1 MSQWL
6 KIDMMSVA
14 CRHASPDDTRAE
26 RFRAG
31 HVNLTFAGSGACGM
45 RVWPAG
51 SRVDVVRESAR
62 RLLMEGRMKDVKMS
76 VRENVVLPMGAAL
89 ILV

>member
-1 MSQWL
+1 
-6 KIDMMSVA
+6 
-14 CRHASPDDTRAE
+14 
-26 RFRAG
+26 
-31 HVNLTFAGSGACGM
+31 M

-51 SRVDVVRESAR
+51 SRVDIVRVSAH

-76 VRENVVLPMGAAL
+76 VRGNVVLPMEAAP

>member
-1 MSQWL
+1 
-6 KIDMMSVA
+6 
-14 CRHASPDDTRAE
+14 
-26 RFRAG
+26 
-31 HVNLTFAGSGACGM
+31 M

-76 VRENVVLPMGAAL
+76 VRGNVVLPMGAAL